1 MYADEAS
8 VSFAAQMSH
17 CSASNENRADLNLRD
32 KIAREAG
39 CIPERN
45 RGMRSC
51 HCTQLRYESIRAC
64 AAAGKTNVPL
74 ALQQK
79 ESGTPVKVW
88 TMISRGIAAANAAAP
103 PVGSKGR
110 CQIPHRADTKI
121 AESQAEPPRCC
132 PSVGG

>member
-1 MYADEAS
+1 
-8 VSFAAQMSH
+8 
-17 CSASNENRADLNLRD
+17 
-32 KIAREAG
+32 
-39 CIPERN
+39 
-45 RGMRSC
+45 MRSC

-88 TMISRGIAAANAAAP
+88 TMISTGIAAANAAAP
-103 PVGSKGR
+103 PAGSNGR

-121 AESQAEPPRCC
+121 AESEAEPTALF
-132 PSVGG
+132 SVSYRLIDVRIESAAKRNLLEHESDHKVE